1 MQPTRLRDLGTVCA
15 TVHALDPAD
24 ALRRRLL
31 APDHP
36 SSVVVE
42 GEATGPRVVDARVA
56 LRTATSD
63 DATAGEVRCCPPLAV
78 GIDASVPE
86 AVAAALG
93 RPEGHRDHDL
103 LVRHGDDCRTVPV
116 VDLLTALQQLH
127 NSGAGADGLTGL
139 PGRNQIMQVLEQALQ
154 LDPAST
160 AVAFLDLDGFKD
172 VNDRHGHA
180 VGDRVL
186 ASIAQRL
193 GNGLRRGD
201 VVGRIGG
208 DEFVAVLQVRDADEA
223 RLAAERLLDRVREPV
238 EQGALRVRV
247 GMSVGVVLASEADRD
262 ADALVA
268 DADAL
273 MYMAKQRGG
282 GVLVADDARDVIV
295 TRSQLTDALTSSA
308 LRLHYQP
315 IVPLDG
321 TRFRA
326 VEALVRW
333 PRPHAS
339 PLQPAAFVPLAE
351 ATGQVVDL
359 DWWAL
364 QTAVDQLRAWD
375 ASAPGASPHG
385 VHVNLSARTLAMPGL
400 VSHVERLLALSDL
413 EPDRLVLEVTE
424 TAVIADIDRARAVL
438 TALRSVGVHTAV
450 DDFGVGQS
458 SLAQFSN
465 LPVSSLKIDRSFV
478 TRLAEREV
486 DRGVVRLIRTLAE
499 ELNLDVVAEG
509 VESTAQAVALR
520 DLGITHAQGWLW
532 SPALEHGELQHLD
545 VTAGTARLAG

>member
-1 MQPTRLRDLGTVCA
+1 MHATRLRDLGTVCA

-56 LRTATSD
+56 LRTATPSS
-63 DATAGEVRCCPPLAV
+63 ASAGDVRCCPPMAV
-78 GIDASVPE
+78 GVDASVPD

-103 LVRHGDDCRTVPV
+103 LVRRGDECQTVAV
-116 VDLLTALQQLH
+116 VDLLTALQALH
-127 NSGAGADGLTGL
+127 ATGASADSLTGL
-139 PGRNQIMQVLEQALQ
+139 PGRTQIMRALEQALQ
-154 LDPAST
+154 VDPGST

-201 VVGRIGG
+201 VLGRIGG
-208 DEFVAVLQVRDADEA
+208 DEFVGVLQVRDVEEA
-223 RLAAERLLDRVREPV
+223 RLAASRLLDRVREPV
-238 EQGALRVRV
+238 EQGALRVQV
-247 GMSVGVVLASEADRD
+247 GMSVGVVLASHAERD

-273 MYMAKQRGG
+273 MYLAKQRGG
-282 GVLVADDARDVIV
+282 GVLVADDARDVVV
-295 TRSQLTDALTSSA
+295 TRSQLTEALSTSA

-333 PRPHAS
+333 PRPHAP
-339 PLQPAAFVPLAE
+339 PLQPASFVPLAE

-364 QTAVDQLRAWD
+364 QAAVDQIQHWD
-375 ASAPGASPHG
+375 GVAGDAAPHA

-400 VSHVERLLALSDL
+400 VSHVERLLALNGIAP
-413 EPDRLVLEVTE
+413 ERLVLEVTE
-424 TAVIADIDRARAVL
+424 TAVIADIERARAVL
-438 TALRSVGVHTAV
+438 TALRRIGVPTAV

-458 SLAQFSN
+458 SLAQLSN

-478 TRLAEREV
+478 ARLADREV
-486 DRGVVRLIRTLAE
+486 DRGVVKLVRTLAE
-499 ELNLDVVAEG
+499 ELGMDVVAEG

-520 DLGITHAQGWLW
+520 ELGITHAQGWLW

-545 VTAGTARLAG
+545 VTAGASSLAG

>member
-1 MQPTRLRDLGTVCA
+1 M
-15 TVHALDPAD
+15 
-24 ALRRRLL
+24 
-31 APDHP
+31 
-36 SSVVVE
+36 
-42 GEATGPRVVDARVA
+42 DARVA
-56 LRTATSD
+56 LRTATAD
-63 DATAGEVRCCPPLAV
+63 GAAAGEVRCCPPLAV
-78 GIDASVPE
+78 GIETSVPD
-86 AVAAALG
+86 AVATALG

-127 NSGAGADGLTGL
+127 TTGASADGLTGL
-139 PGRNQIMQVLEQALQ
+139 PGRTQIMQVLDRALQ

-193 GNGLRRGD
+193 GNGLRHGD

-295 TRSQLTDALTSSA
+295 TRSQLTDALTSSS

-364 QTAVDQLRAWD
+364 QAAVDQLRTWD

-458 SLAQFSN
+458 SLAQLSN

-499 ELNLDVVAEG
+499 ELDMGVVAEG

-532 SPALEHGELQHLD
+532 APALEHGELQHLD
-545 VTAGTARLAG
+545 VTAGATRLAG